1 MQLEKSIQP
10 ISYLKSH
17 AATLVTEL
25 TRDGEPLIVTQN
37 GKARLVVQ
45 DIASYERTQ
54 ETLALLRLLAMGQQ
68 QASEGKA
75 VPAAEAFRRLR
86 RDLEPR
92 GNTTKAA

>member
-37 GKARLVVQ
+37 GRARLVVQ
-45 DIASYERTQ
+45 DIASFERTQ
-54 ETLALLRLLAMGQQ
+54 ETMALLRLLAMGQRQ
-68 QASEGKA
+68 VDDGRTAP
-75 VPAAEAFRRLR
+75 VDAAFAGIRQRLR
-86 RDLEPR
+86 SKKPK
-92 GNTTKAA
+92 T

>member
-37 GKARLVVQ
+37 GRARLVVQ
-45 DIASYERTQ
+45 DIASFERTQ
-54 ETLALLRLLAMGQQ
+54 ETMAALRLLAMGQK
-68 QASEGKA
+68 QADEGKA
-75 VPAAEAFRRLR
+75 VPVDAAFAGIRKRLQ
-86 RDLEPR
+86 
-92 GNTTKAA
+92 TAKQAA

>member
-37 GKARLVVQ
+37 GRARLVVQ
-45 DIASYERTQ
+45 DIASFERTR
-54 ETLALLRLLAMGQQ
+54 ETLALLRLLAMGQKQ
-68 QASEGKA
+68 LDEGKA
-75 VPAAEAFRRLR
+75 LPVDSAFAGIRQRLR
-86 RDLEPR
+86 
-92 GNTTKAA
+92 TVKQTA

>member
-1 MQLEKSIQP
+1 MRLERSIQP

-45 DIASYERTQ
+45 DIASFERTQ
-54 ETLALLRLLAMGQQ
+54 ETMAMLRLLAMGQLQ
-68 QASEGKA
+68 SAEAKA
-75 VPAAEAFRRLR
+75 VPAAQAFKRLR
-86 RDLEPR
+86 QALA
-92 GNTTKAA
+92 TQ

>member
-37 GKARLVVQ
+37 GRARLVVQ
-45 DIASYERTQ
+45 DIASFERTQ
-54 ETLALLRLLAMGQQ
+54 ETMAALRLLAMGQKQ
-68 QASEGKA
+68 VDEGKA
-75 VPAAEAFRRLR
+75 VPVDTAFAGIRKRLQTAKQAA
-86 RDLEPR
+86 
-92 GNTTKAA
+92 

>member
-37 GKARLVVQ
+37 GRARLVVQ
-45 DIASYERTQ
+45 DIASFERTH
-54 ETLALLRLLAMGQQ
+54 ETLAMLRLLAMGQKQ
-68 QASEGKA
+68 LDEGKA
-75 VPAAEAFRRLR
+75 VSVDAAFAGIRRRLR
-86 RDLEPR
+86 
-92 GNTTKAA
+92 TVKQAA

>member
-37 GKARLVVQ
+37 GRARLVVQ
-45 DIASYERTQ
+45 DIASFERTQ
-54 ETLALLRLLAMGQQ
+54 ETMAALRLLAMGQK
-68 QASEGKA
+68 QADERKA
-75 VPAAEAFRRLR
+75 VPVDAAFAGIRKRLQ
-86 RDLEPR
+86 
-92 GNTTKAA
+92 TAKQAA